1 MLAKHS
7 SMRNSMSKRNIVPT
21 KNPKTKDDETVIA
34 PGGPRKKSSTQA
46 VGTQQV
52 VKETAPGAF
61 TLVTASQNMGVDG
74 KPATAT
80 DLVLTPGGFRVSSQV
95 HYVEPGAVI
104 DTAKNHFKK
113 LDSKGTLLA
122 DLGPL
127 ELKAG
132 GKPLMPGNVAKHPK
146 VVPALGSG
154 WIVYASWTENAKP
167 VSLFSTT
174 WVVPPAPA
182 TSSGQTIFLF
192 NGIQNSTMIYQ
203 PVLQW
208 GPSAAGG
215 GSYWAVASWYADGQ
229 TGKSFYS
236 SLVRVNPGQVL
247 VGVMNETKQSGTN
260 FNYNCQFTGIANTSL
275 AITNVQQLTWC
286 IETLECYSLQ
296 KCSDYPATCKT
307 AMRNIQIQAGGANV
321 TPVWAATNSVT
332 DCGQHAVVVSDAS
345 PGGEVDLY
353 YNNNTS
359 SIFTGKVT
367 LGDTSPVSP
376 TLASLNGRLYLGWKG
391 DGNDN
396 LNVECSADNGL
407 TFGGKY
413 TSGETSPRSP
423 SLCAHNGLLFI
434 AWKGDGNDNLNVA
447 QVNLSGNSVTGFSN
461 KVTLG
466 DTSPMSPALASYNG
480 RLFIAWKGDG
490 NDNLNVM
497 DSANNGATFGN
508 KYTSGETSPQ
518 APGLAVHNGALYITW
533 KGDGNDN
540 LNVAH
545 VNVVNN
551 SITGFSN
558 KVTLPDTSQLT
569 PTLTSNNGKLYLGW
583 KGDGNDWLN
592 VENSAN
598 NGATFGSKYT
608 SFETSPQAPVLCT
621 HNGQVYIGWKGDGND
636 NLNVAQLCG

>member
-1 MLAKHS
+1 
-7 SMRNSMSKRNIVPT
+7 MSNRSIVPT
-21 KNPKTKDDETVIA
+21 KNATKTPDQETVIT
-34 PGGPRKKSSTQA
+34 PGGPRPKSSTQA
-46 VGTQQV
+46 VGTQQAV
-52 VKETAPGAF
+52 EQTDPGTF
-61 TLVTASQNMGVDG
+61 EVVTASQNMKVDG
-74 KPATAT
+74 KPATAN
-80 DLVLTPGGFRVSSQV
+80 DLVLTPGGYRMSSQV
-95 HYVEPGAVI
+95 HHIEPGAVI
-104 DTAKNHFKK
+104 DSTNNHFKK

-127 ELKAG
+127 EPKAG
-132 GKPLMPGNVAKHPK
+132 GKPLMPENVAPHPK
-146 VVPALGSG
+146 LVPALGSG
-154 WIVYASWTENAKP
+154 WIAYAGWTESAKP
-167 VSLFSTT
+167 VSYFATT

-182 TSSGQTIFLF
+182 TQSGQTIFLF

-215 GSYWAVASWYADGQ
+215 GNYWAVASWYADGQ
-229 TGKSFYS
+229 GGKSFYS
-236 SLVRVNPGQVL
+236 SLVRVNPGTVL
-247 VGVMNETKQSGTN
+247 VGVMSETGQSRTG
-260 FNYNCQFTGIANTSL
+260 FNYNCQFNGIANTGL
-275 AITNVQQLTWC
+275 PITNVQQLTWC
-286 IETLECYSLQ
+286 IETLEAYSVQ

-321 TPVWAATNSVT
+321 TPAWAATNKVT
-332 DCGQHAVVVSDAS
+332 DCGQHAVVVSNAS
-345 PGGEVDLY
+345 PGGEVDIY
-353 YNNNTS
+353 YNNSTS
-359 SIFTGKVT
+359 SVFTGKVT
-367 LGDTSPVSP
+367 LGDTSPKSP
-376 TLASLNGRLYLGWKG
+376 TLASLNGRMYIGWKG
-391 DGNDN
+391 DGNDF
-396 LNVECSADNGL
+396 LNVMCSADNGM
-407 TFGGKY
+407 TFGGKF
-413 TSGETSPRSP
+413 TSRETSPQAP

-466 DTSPMSPALASYNG
+466 DTSPVSPALASYNG
-480 RLFIAWKGDG
+480 HLYIAWKGDG

-497 DSANNGATFGN
+497 YSANNGASFGG

-518 APGLAVHNGALYITW
+518 APGLAVHNQGLYITW

-545 VNVVNN
+545 VNVAGN
-551 SITGFSN
+551 SITGFTN

-569 PTLTSNNGKLYLGW
+569 PTLASNNGKLYLGW

-598 NGATFGSKYT
+598 NGASFGGKYT
-608 SFETSPQAPVLCT
+608 SFETSPQAPVLCA